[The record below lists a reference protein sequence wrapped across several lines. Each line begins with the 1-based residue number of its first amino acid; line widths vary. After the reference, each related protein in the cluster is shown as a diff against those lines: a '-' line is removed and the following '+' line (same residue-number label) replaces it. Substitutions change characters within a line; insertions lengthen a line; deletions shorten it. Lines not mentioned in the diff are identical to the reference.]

1 MFRSSGWA
9 GLLAEVEMDI
19 KRLARR
25 NLGRDD
31 RYIYTY
37 HTCSVTLKNGALQY
51 DIILFV
57 SFKVHC

>member
-1 MFRSSGWA
+1 
-9 GLLAEVEMDI
+9 MDV

-31 RYIYTY
+31 RYPYIHVQWY
-37 HTCSVTLKNGALQY
+37 LKKNGPLQY
-51 DIILFV
+51 DI